1 MLYKVD
7 KKININQEFREVYGT
22 LRLAQQVAPDC
33 NENNSGVNI
42 CLQESSDPLVWV
54 ALYQFPPA
62 KEIILELHQLQQK
75 SVYCIAEFAI
85 CRIICKASEAF
96 EIMIYPHILV
106 FKIIKNCVFSR
117 ID

>member
-7 KKININQEFREVYGT
+7 KKINTNQEFREVRAT

-33 NENNSGVNI
+33 SENNSGVNL

-62 KEIILELHQLQQK
+62 KERLL
-75 SVYCIAEFAI
+75 
-85 CRIICKASEAF
+85 
-96 EIMIYPHILV
+96 
-106 FKIIKNCVFSR
+106 
-117 ID
+117 